1 MATTSNI
8 APSASAA
15 PPLSLKNAK
24 IAIDGLNVMR
34 QEQRAISNRLI
45 SLEADVNEH
54 RLVLDALKQVDE
66 ERKAFRLVG
75 GVLIEQKVKDVIPDL
90 QTNIEKMMSAAE
102 SSEARMKEKGAQIQ
116 EYVKEHNLASL
127 LRPGA
132 VPVAAPSAAPN
143 AEEGKPAT
151 SSSSSSSSTA
161 AAAGSVLV

>member
-54 RLVLDALKQVDE
+54 R
-66 ERKAFRLVG
+66 
-75 GVLIEQKVKDVIPDL
+75 
-90 QTNIEKMMSAAE
+90 
-102 SSEARMKEKGAQIQ
+102 
-116 EYVKEHNLASL
+116 
-127 LRPGA
+127 
-132 VPVAAPSAAPN
+132 
-143 AEEGKPAT
+143 
-151 SSSSSSSSTA
+151 
-161 AAAGSVLV
+161 

>member
-1 MATTSNI
+1 
-8 APSASAA
+8 
-15 PPLSLKNAK
+15 
-24 IAIDGLNVMR
+24 
-34 QEQRAISNRLI
+34 
-45 SLEADVNEH
+45 
-54 RLVLDALKQVDE
+54 
-66 ERKAFRLVG
+66 
-75 GVLIEQKVKDVIPDL
+75 
-90 QTNIEKMMSAAE
+90 MSAAE